1 MRSLAV
7 SRASGSSCGPW
18 QGHELRRG
26 RNFDHALHED
36 ARSHDVLGIEVA
48 EVHDLAHLDDGA
60 LCCAGHDRTEVASG
74 LAVYE
79 VAPAVGAQ
87 GLDQREVS
95 ADRILEHVVAPV
107 DPPRLLALRELRS
120 EAGRRVERAD
130 ARASGADALGEVA
143 LRD

>member
-1 MRSLAV
+1 MSSLA
-7 SRASGSSCGPW
+7 RASGSSCGPW
-18 QGHELRRG
+18 QGHELRRCG
-26 RNFDHALHED
+26 NLDHALHED
-36 ARSHDVLGIEVA
+36 ARSHDVFGVEVS
-48 EVHDLAHLDDGA
+48 EVHDFAHLDDGA
-60 LCCAGHDRTEVASG
+60 LCCAGHDRTEVARG

-79 VAPAVGAQ
+79 VAPAVSAQ